1 MWRRDLHH
9 AITQSEVVDEFIR
22 VNLCE
27 RLDPEKP

>member
-9 AITQSEVVDEFIR
+9 AIKRFEVVDEFIC
-22 VNLCE
+22 VKLCE